1 MQKQLGLPLQ
11 GGHIPT
17 NLRRK
22 LMDKT
27 YVYYKGQ
34 IVDENIVNPGIRNK
48 AFNYGLGCFEGIRA
62 YWNEEAS
69 QLYVFRL
76 YDHYKRLLNSCKV
89 LNINIQYTCQELCD
103 LTVELLKKNN
113 YKTTVYIRPLAYK
126 SSNAISPT
134 LLDNENG
141 LAVYCQPFGRYASKE
156 ALDVSVTSWKR
167 VNNNMI
173 PGRTKAT
180 AAYLNSALAHLEVCQ
195 NGFDEAIFL
204 TGEGNVCEGSGEN
217 IFMVRD
223 GKLITPPPSDNI
235 LEGITRD
242 TVIKIAKS
250 DFGIDT
256 VERSISRVE
265 LYGAD
270 ELFFTGTA
278 MEVTPIVSV
287 DRRVIGSGKIGTITK
302 MLKEQYMSLASGD
315 CQKHIKYCTPVY

>member
-1 MQKQLGLPLQ
+1 
-11 GGHIPT
+11 
-17 NLRRK
+17 
-22 LMDKT
+22 MDKT

-34 IVDENIVNPGIRNK
+34 IVDENNVNPGIRNK

-62 YWNEEAS
+62 YWNEEAN

-89 LNINIQYTCQELCD
+89 LNINIPYTCQELCD
-103 LTVELLKKNN
+103 LTVELLIKNN
-113 YKTTVYIRPLAYK
+113 YKTTTYIRPVAYK

-134 LLDNENG
+134 LLDNEND
-141 LAVYCQPFGRYASKE
+141 LTVYCTPFGRYAANPE
-156 ALDVSVTSWKR
+156 LNVAVTSWKR
-167 VNNNMI
+167 VNNNML

-242 TVIKIAKS
+242 TIIKIAKE
-250 DFGIDT
+250 DLGIDT

-278 MEVTPIVSV
+278 MEVTPIVTV
-287 DRRVIGSGKIGTITK
+287 DRRVIGSGRTGEITK
-302 MLKEQYMSLASGD
+302 KLMDLYMQLAAG
-315 CQKHIKYCTPVY
+315 KNPKYMKYCTPVY

>member
-1 MQKQLGLPLQ
+1 
-11 GGHIPT
+11 
-17 NLRRK
+17 
-22 LMDKT
+22 MDKT

-34 IVDENIVNPGIRNK
+34 IIDEKEVSFSIRSK
-48 AFNYGLGCFEGIRA
+48 ALNYGLGCFEGIRA
-62 YWNEEAS
+62 YWNEQDN

-89 LNINIQYTCQELCD
+89 LGINISYTTQELCD
-103 LTVELLKKNN
+103 LTAQLLKKNN

-126 SSNAISPT
+126 SSIAIAPT
-134 LLDNENG
+134 LLDDENE
-141 LAVYCQPFGRYASKE
+141 LLIYCQPFGRYAASSE
-156 ALDVSVTSWKR
+156 LNAAVTSWKR
-167 VNNNMI
+167 VNNNML

-235 LEGITRD
+235 LEGITRA
-242 TVIKIAKS
+242 TVIQMAKE
-250 DFGIDT
+250 DFGIET
-256 VERSISRVE
+256 LERSISRVE

-278 MEVTPIVSV
+278 MEVTPVVSV
-287 DRRVIGSGKIGTITK
+287 DRRVIGTGKTGELTK
-302 MLKEQYMSLASGD
+302 KLAKQYMELAAGGNSKYMD
-315 CQKHIKYCTPVY
+315 YCTPVY